1 MRHLNDRCAPLAN
14 GHGVLF
20 KSIHAEQA
28 HGSTMLSLERFEV
41 GVFLETLS
49 CACLL

>member
-20 KSIHAEQA
+20 KSIHAELTN
-28 HGSTMLSLERFEV
+28 GSTLLSLERLQI
-41 GVFLETLS
+41 GVFNQAVL
-49 CACLL
+49 